1 MPSAIPLPAAPSRTP
16 ASSPL
21 AGAVVAAA
29 VDDIEAAGPLDDQ
42 AELREAFH
50 TAPTRALQVRTRA
63 WLLGQRLGLPQ
74 ELARGRHAVLWMVAL
89 LALLVALADLGVARG
104 VLAPDRSINA
114 VAAFVSLLGLHAVTL
129 LVWLL
134 GLAWS
139 FAGQHAG
146 GGAGGW
152 SFGRLALNLA
162 ARLPLDRG
170 PHSLTLLSAFTS
182 LMRRNR
188 LWPWLTGMLS
198 HGIWTLAFAIT
209 LAVLLFAFSFRDYR
223 LSWETT
229 ILSAG
234 FFQQFVHAT
243 GLLPAALGFPVP
255 DAAAVQQV
263 GNAGAAANLSAG
275 GQREWAWWLIGCVA
289 VYGLLPRAL
298 LAAFSL
304 WRWRAGVG
312 RMEQVDMT
320 DPGVRRIVARLD
332 ALEPPPRVIDPAAPQ
347 AAAARLPAA
356 TLPAGARGAPGASGA
371 PGAPA
376 LIGFEL
382 PSDGPWP
389 PADLPAGFAASF
401 SAAGAP
407 PLRVAGGAAER
418 AQALQTLRAQRPAAL
433 LLVCH
438 APSSPDRGTAR
449 FVREASA
456 QAERTAIWLTAGGTP
471 VPEAALRR
479 WREWAASEQFAAV
492 ALVESARA
500 ASEWI
505 ASGHG

>member
-1 MPSAIPLPAAPSRTP
+1 MPSAIPLPAAPLRTP

-89 LALLVALADLGVARG
+89 LALVVALADLGVARG

-152 SFGRLALNLA
+152 SCGRLALNLA

-234 FFQQFVHAT
+234 FFQQFVHAMAT
-243 GLLPAALGFPVP
+243 TVGTT
-255 DAAAVQQV
+255 AAATTV
-263 GNAGAAANLSAG
+263 AAATTAG
-275 GQREWAWWLIGCVA
+275 TTVVA
-289 VYGLLPRAL
+289 TTV
-298 LAAFSL
+298 
-304 WRWRAGVG
+304 
-312 RMEQVDMT
+312 
-320 DPGVRRIVARLD
+320 VATT
-332 ALEPPPRVIDPAAPQ
+332 V
-347 AAAARLPAA
+347 AA
-356 TLPAGARGAPGASGA
+356 TTT
-371 PGAPA
+371 
-376 LIGFEL
+376 
-382 PSDGPWP
+382 
-389 PADLPAGFAASF
+389 
-401 SAAGAP
+401 
-407 PLRVAGGAAER
+407 VA
-418 AQALQTLRAQRPAAL
+418 TT
-433 LLVCH
+433 V
-438 APSSPDRGTAR
+438 GTT
-449 FVREASA
+449 V
-456 QAERTAIWLTAGGTP
+456 
-471 VPEAALRR
+471 
-479 WREWAASEQFAAV
+479 V
-492 ALVESARA
+492 ATT
-500 ASEWI
+500 
-505 ASGHG
+505 

>member
-1 MPSAIPLPAAPSRTP
+1 MPSAIPLPTAPSRTP
-16 ASSPL
+16 APSPL

-29 VDDIEAAGPLDDQ
+29 VDDIETAGPLDDQ

-74 ELARGRHAVLWMVAL
+74 ELARWRHALGWVVAL
-89 LALLVALADLGVARG
+89 LALLVALAGLGAARG

-114 VAAFVSLLGLHAVTL
+114 VAAFVSLLGLHAFTL
-129 LVWLL
+129 LAWLL

-139 FAGQHAG
+139 LAGHR

-170 PHSLTLLSAFTS
+170 PHALTLLSAFTG
-182 LMRRNR
+182 LLRRNR

-198 HGIWTLAFAIT
+198 HGIWTLAFGIT
-209 LAVLLFAFSFRDYR
+209 LAVLMFAFSFHDYR

-234 FFQQFVHAT
+234 FFQHFVHAT

-255 DAAAVQQV
+255 GAAAVQQV

-298 LAAFSL
+298 LVTFSL

-332 ALEPPPRVIDPAAPQ
+332 ALEPPPRVIDPAAPHT
-347 AAAARLPAA
+347 AAASAPAA
-356 TLPAGARGAPGASGA
+356 TLPVGARGVPGA

-376 LIGFEL
+376 VIGFEL
-382 PSDGPWP
+382 PPDGPWP
-389 PADLPAGFAASF
+389 PAGLPASL

-418 AQALQTLRAQRPAAL
+418 AQALQELRAQRPAAL

-456 QAERTAIWLTAGGTP
+456 LAERTAIWLTAGGTP
-471 VPEAALRR
+471 VPEAAVQR
-479 WREWAASEQFAAV
+479 WREWAVSERFVAV
-492 ALVESARA
+492 TLVESAQA

>member
-1 MPSAIPLPAAPSRTP
+1 MPSAFSLPAAPSRTP
-16 ASSPL
+16 APSPL

-29 VDDIEAAGPLDDQ
+29 VEDIEAAGPLDDQ
-42 AELREAFH
+42 AELRQAFH
-50 TAPTRALQVRTRA
+50 AAPTRAAQVRTRA
-63 WLLGQRLGLPQ
+63 WLLGQRLGLSR
-74 ELARGRHAVLWMVAL
+74 ELTRWRHALGWVAAS
-89 LALLVALADLGVARG
+89 LALLVALAGLGAAGG

-114 VAAFVSLLGLHAVTL
+114 VAAFVSLLGLHAFTL
-129 LVWLL
+129 LAWLL

-139 FAGQHAG
+139 LAGHRA
-146 GGAGGW
+146 GAGGW
-152 SFGRLALNLA
+152 SLGRLALGLA

-170 PHSLTLLSAFTS
+170 PHALTLLSAFTG

-198 HGIWTLAFAIT
+198 HGIWTLAFGIT
-209 LAVLLFAFSFRDYR
+209 LAALLFTLSFHDYR

-234 FFQQFVHAT
+234 FFQRFVHAT
-243 GLLPAALGFPVP
+243 GALPAALGFPVP

-263 GNAGAAANLSAG
+263 GNAGAAASLSAG

-332 ALEPPPRVIDPAAPQ
+332 ALEPPPQVIDPGRHPAAAP
-347 AAAARLPAA
+347 APAA
-356 TLPAGARGAPGASGA
+356 TLPAGAPSV

-376 LIGFEL
+376 VIGFEL
-382 PSDGPWP
+382 PPDGPWP
-389 PADLPAGFAASF
+389 PAGLP
-401 SAAGAP
+401 AAGA

-418 AQALQTLRAQRPAAL
+418 AQALQELRAQRPAAL

-456 QAERTAIWLTAGGTP
+456 LADRTAIWLTAGDNP
-471 VPEAALRR
+471 LPEAAVRR
-479 WREWAASEQFAAV
+479 WREWGTLEKFMAV
-492 ALVESARA
+492 TLVESAQA

-505 ASGHG
+505 ASGHA